1 MDLPT
6 FNVPIAVLAFFA
18 AILNGAIGYGFSSTV
33 TPIALFF
40 TTNKV
45 LNPAL
50 VLVELAVNA
59 TLLVRER
66 KIFRAMW
73 PRAWPVIG
81 GLLPGVIAGSI
92 LLNVLASTSVRLI
105 VYAALLPL
113 IVLQLLGVARPL
125 RRERQTGPF
134 VGTGIGFLYS
144 LTTISGPPLALF
156 WRNQGL
162 SKDQFRCVMAQ
173 VRTAEASFTAVSY
186 LSLGYFTPSASALI
200 PSLLIPVLIGVPLGT
215 LLLTRFSRDFFRA
228 VVMEADGVIV
238 AYGLNSVLIKLK
250 LMTVAVADTLT
261 IAVVVVLG
269 ALLYRNLR
277 SLPGIMAVHDAPK
290 PHAAGWSADA
300 VAGSVPS
307 SPLDR
312 S

>member
-6 FNVPIAVLAFFA
+6 FNAPIAILAFFA
-18 AILNGAIGYGFSSTV
+18 AVLNGAIGYGFSSTV

-66 KIFRAMW
+66 KLFTTMW

-81 GLLPGVIAGSI
+81 GLLPGVIVGSV
-92 LLNVLASTSVRLI
+92 LLNVLSSTSVRLF

-113 IVLQLLGVARPL
+113 IALQLLGVARPI
-125 RRERQTGPF
+125 RRERRTGPV
-134 VGTGIGFLYS
+134 VGSGIGFLYS

-173 VRTAEASFTAVSY
+173 VRTAEASFTAASY
-186 LSLGYFTPSASALI
+186 LLLGYFTPSANALV

-228 VVMEADGVIV
+228 VVMGADGVIV
-238 AYGLNSVLIKLK
+238 SYGLNSVLIKLK
-250 LMTVAVADTLT
+250 LMTAAVADAVT

-277 SLPGIMAVHDAPK
+277 NLPGIMAVHDTPAPAT
-290 PHAAGWSADA
+290 PGWSTEA
-300 VAGSVPS
+300 VAGPVPS
-307 SPLDR
+307 PPVDR